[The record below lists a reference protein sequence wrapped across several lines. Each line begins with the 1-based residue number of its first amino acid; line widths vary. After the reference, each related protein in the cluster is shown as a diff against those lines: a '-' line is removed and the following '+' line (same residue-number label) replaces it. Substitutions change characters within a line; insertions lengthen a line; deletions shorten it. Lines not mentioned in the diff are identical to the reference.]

1 MLWYA
6 CYAITASKV
15 FWTGRRNSFDCTLP
29 LLTQM
34 AGRAFANW
42 WTKMRPYYAG
52 AYQEMW
58 VGLGIMTLLYYKISY
73 GGKKEVKG
81 KPAH

>member
-1 MLWYA
+1 
-6 CYAITASKV
+6 
-15 FWTGRRNSFDCTLP
+15 
-29 LLTQM
+29 M

-73 GGKKEVKG
+73 GDHDTGLDILLKLPVNQMM
-81 KPAH
+81 HV